1 MDPLDLS
8 RMAAAGDKFPH
19 FGGLA
24 HDKDRVEGLKRRG
37 HVPPQ
42 QRFRQHGLEPDV
54 REHRVGKPEKLS
66 GEGYVPVAQHLPR
79 RAREQPQPPAVGDL
93 KQPELLSE
101 RGVPARLS
109 GIEPYLR
116 YAGHGARLRERRGAG
131 AARVVYI
138 VEYIE
143 SLFRVV
149 FQ

>member
-1 MDPLDLS
+1 M
-8 RMAAAGDKFPH
+8 
-19 FGGLA
+19 
-24 HDKDRVEGLKRRG
+24 
-37 HVPPQ
+37 
-42 QRFRQHGLEPDV
+42 
-54 REHRVGKPEKLS
+54 REHRVGEPEKLS

-79 RAREQPQPPAVGDL
+79 RAREQPQPTSVGDL
-93 KQPELLSE
+93 EQPELLSE

-116 YAGHGARLRERRGAG
+116 YAGYGARLRERRGAG